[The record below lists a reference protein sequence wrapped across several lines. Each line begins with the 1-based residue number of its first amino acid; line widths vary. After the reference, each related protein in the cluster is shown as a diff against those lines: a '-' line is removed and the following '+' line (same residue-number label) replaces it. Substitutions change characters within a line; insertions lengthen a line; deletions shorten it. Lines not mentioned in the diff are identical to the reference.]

1 MDQAD
6 HQATPQQQ
14 TQQQQGPAL
23 DPEHPA
29 NPGPQTQPPDPEGDT
44 GAEGDNVVL
53 IATNPEEKEGESDQ
67 DQEEVGQYY
76 FDTLEPIYFKPTAK
90 LPDIFAK
97 EAPTKKVVTP
107 PTLPEREAQTLQM
120 LGLQFN
126 RLQHEAP
133 TQEEFARV
141 VHTLVALANLS
152 TASSPSELSFE
163 AARNLGILALDA
175 LKETTR
181 TLSDLRRSEWRPLCR
196 LEDGTKMP
204 EACIIEAS
212 ELEALKNKATTAT
225 EARKKPLNPGLP
237 MASSATLGVDTG
249 TPKNTKS
256 NSTDYLWVIPKAHNQ
271 LGSQKAHWHSIRVQ
285 PLLFLAPWRCLAKR
299 HVTINKKKK
308 VKGLLLTNSHRTMLK
323 YSILISLCSTGTGR
337 ISTGDHTLAGV
348 VASTRRGKQDKA
360 TKPVGQSGQAWGSSP
375 GSDGSMEGT
384 SPRETRGMGTLPTG
398 TLRARTLPQVR
409 QALTG
414 ETPEEGQH
422 TVLTEGHAEA
432 ISSGKPETLMEVCE
446 VGDSEQQLTPQV
458 SVVTSAGRASPKEVP
473 NVGGYTETGEKDPP
487 TLGEGFVNPRRTDT
501 QSEAVTLP
509 NAGTRGELMHLSGGG
524 SDSRPHHPSGTG
536 AGVGEPGAPGG
547 GADKSN
553 PQNGQIKWQGKTYL
567 AREWD
572 QSKGGRQQSVQHTCT
587 TRHALPHLYAP
598 SCPRSPPTT
607 PSRDRRRVPR
617 ETLPHPITRPKGA
630 QLGGEGQ
637 SQPLGGRDPFLL
649 GLDPQWDREQAKLR
663 LLAQHPPRG
672 PLAGR
677 LARHREEWLAL
688 RPPREV
694 AQVVSEGFHIP
705 FKGPPPNPGAWSRDP
720 YHLVGEE
727 KLGLE
732 AVVQEYLGISA
743 LKTIQGGS
751 DKGMRSP
758 IFGRPKPGGKWRLI
772 LDLTALNHFIFC
784 PSFKMEGWKTVRAVV
799 EPMMWAT
806 KIDLK
811 HAYFHIPI
819 FPPHRKYLGVEWEG
833 TEYRFQ
839 ALPFGLNVAPRIFT
853 KTMRVAIKE
862 ARRHGM
868 RGIIETLLLPK
879 PPGK

>member
-6 HQATPQQQ
+6 QQATPQQQ

-141 VHTLVALANLS
+141 VHVGRAFPNFRDQGKADPAVAPPCAGSGYSRVFSAMRPLQTLVALANLS

-225 EARKKPLNPGLP
+225 EARKKPLNPVKQHGLP
-237 MASSATLGVDTG
+237 LGYSKVKTAQEN
-249 TPKNTKS
+249 PLS
-256 NSTDYLWVIPKAHNQ
+256 VPRILAHNQ

-348 VASTRRGKQDKA
+348 VASTRRGSLYEPYR
-360 TKPVGQSGQAWGSSP
+360 TV
-375 GSDGSMEGT
+375 
-384 SPRETRGMGTLPTG
+384 TL
-398 TLRARTLPQVR
+398 TLRAGQGNKARGAVGAGLGGDSRHGNTTHRNPPR
-409 QALTG
+409 EDITPG
-414 ETPEEGQH
+414 EAGTHRRDPEEGQH

-432 ISSGKPETLMEVCE
+432 ISSGKPETLMERRHLS
-446 VGDSEQQLTPQV
+446 GA
-458 SVVTSAGRASPKEVP
+458 SVTQGGPER
-473 NVGGYTETGEKDPP
+473 GGYTETGEKDPP

-524 SDSRPHHPSGTG
+524 SDSR
-536 AGVGEPGAPGG
+536 APGG

-598 SCPRSPPTT
+598 SCPRSPPQPRHGTGGGCQ
-607 PSRDRRRVPR
+607 VPGGQAPNSGTHSPPPLR
-617 ETLPHPITRPKGA
+617 GNSASPHNTAQGA
-630 QLGGEGQ
+630 QLGEGQ
-637 SQPLGGRDPFLL
+637 SQPLGEGPFLL

-705 FKGPPPNPGAWSRDP
+705 FKGPPPNPGRGPGTLTTW
-720 YHLVGEE
+720 
-727 KLGLE
+727 
-732 AVVQEYLGISA
+732 
-743 LKTIQGGS
+743 GS